1 MILSFYCVRN
11 NKGQFYKSDGYWV
24 EELKKAKTYKNSGP
38 ARSII
43 TKEFKKKNICELIQ
57 LPVLHMVVVDE
68 GDRVQKVI
76 EQQKK
81 AELNRQLYYADFKPV
96 MGIMTRYAKKMVNNR
111 FYGKVLVQNL
121 PVASPA
127 DIRIYTFHNGTFS
140 KVGNGKTGRNK
151 HKFTS
156 PEEAVQQIL
165 SYKKYEIDYLVVEY
179 TGNYKTKIIQTINH

>member
-81 AELNRQLYYADFKPV
+81 AELNRQLYYAEQKLKNV
-96 MGIMTRYAKKMVNNR
+96 MKSVPSQSQIDLLKERIE
-111 FYGKVLVQNL
+111 NL
-121 PVASPA
+121 
-127 DIRIYTFHNGTFS
+127 R
-140 KVGNGKTGRNK
+140 K
-151 HKFTS
+151 
-156 PEEAVQQIL
+156 QI
-165 SYKKYEIDYLVVEY
+165 D
-179 TGNYKTKIIQTINH
+179 G